1 MTSAGQND
9 ATEDLTAQPS
19 TEDVYTLSNDDDV
32 RRLRSRQNS
41 ICEGDRM
48 GTLWVAN
55 GSRITLRSSDGAR
68 QTMRASEEIITAPA
82 RTSRSFGADGD
93 DGKVDRDSVK

>member
-1 MTSAGQND
+1 MGQSSRGGGPRLCRGGAFVIAKTGKMKNVRLNTFD
-9 ATEDLTAQPS
+9 AETGALA
-19 TEDVYTLSNDDDV
+19 
-32 RRLRSRQNS
+32 
-41 ICEGDRM
+41 
-48 GTLWVAN
+48 TLWVAN

-68 QTMRASEEIITAPA
+68 QTMRASEEIITAPT

>member
-1 MTSAGQND
+1 
-9 ATEDLTAQPS
+9 
-19 TEDVYTLSNDDDV
+19 
-32 RRLRSRQNS
+32 
-41 ICEGDRM
+41 M